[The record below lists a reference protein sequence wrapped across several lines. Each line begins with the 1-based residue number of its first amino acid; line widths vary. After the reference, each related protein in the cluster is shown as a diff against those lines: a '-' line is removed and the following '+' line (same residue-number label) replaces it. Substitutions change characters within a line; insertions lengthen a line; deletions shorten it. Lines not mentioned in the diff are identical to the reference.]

1 VSWWVALMAAAG
13 CTGWGVALALGVSM
27 RRRLSL
33 AADAEHE
40 LRGAAAAIGL
50 AAERLSRTG
59 ATMAFSSL
67 VRLQL
72 DRMAAGLQ
80 DLAAARAPRRAGWAG
95 ALSDAEVDA
104 GRLAQVLGNL
114 IANATE
120 HGVGTVDVRT
130 SRPAGAVRIA
140 IRNRN
145 RPRGLDDASSS
156 RAVGRG
162 RGLAIAERAARE
174 LGGRLRV
181 ESLGGETRAEL
192 ELPAVEG
199 AGVGSPVGARWEST
213 AVAAGAGPTAVAKGK
228 STAAAAGSDSRAAAA
243 GSDSRA
249 ASAGSDS
256 RAAAAGSDSRA
267 ASAGSDSRAAS
278 AGSDSR
284 EAAAPG
290 RAPRAA

>member
-1 VSWWVALMAAAG
+1 VSWWAVVMGAVACA
-13 CTGWGVALALGVSM
+13 GWGVAFVLGVSM

-50 AAERLSRTG
+50 AAERLARTG
-59 ATMAFSSL
+59 STVAFSSL

-72 DRMAAGLQ
+72 DRMCAGLQ

-95 ALSDAEVDA
+95 ALSDAEMDA

-120 HGVGTVDVRT
+120 HGVGSVDVRT
-130 SRPAGAVRIA
+130 SRPAGAVRIE

-145 RPRGLDDASSS
+145 RPRALDDASAS
-156 RAVGRG
+156 RAAGRG

-181 ESLGGETRAEL
+181 ESLEGETRAEL
-192 ELPAVEG
+192 ELPAMEG
-199 AGVGSPVGARWEST
+199 GGG
-213 AVAAGAGPTAVAKGK
+213 
-228 STAAAAGSDSRAAAA
+228 
-243 GSDSRA
+243 
-249 ASAGSDS
+249 
-256 RAAAAGSDSRA
+256 
-267 ASAGSDSRAAS
+267 AAS

-284 EAAAPG
+284 ETAADG
-290 RAPRAA
+290 RSSRAA